1 MGEEPWQWAPT
12 GEADRPVARKGHAAA
27 AAAGGCLLVCG
38 GQALEGEGAD
48 LADVRALRSDSAS
61 WRWQPA
67 GPEAQ
72 LHQRPDGTLVPTER
86 NGHCAVALGGSSSG
100 SSSCGGGTLLIFGG
114 EHQWQLLQEL
124 CLLRLWDTGGVV
136 GSHSMREGA
145 LSGAGASYQHA
156 GLRRM
161 PACHQT
167 SA

>member
-1 MGEEPWQWAPT
+1 
-12 GEADRPVARKGHAAA
+12 
-27 AAAGGCLLVCG
+27 VCG

-136 GSHSMREGA
+136 GSHSMRGGCFEWSWRSVPTCRTA
-145 LSGAGASYQHA
+145 AYAS
-156 GLRRM
+156 M
-161 PACHQT
+161 PPNICLMVCR
-167 SA
+167 